1 MKYTRY
7 ILFLLVL
14 ILATSC
20 SIDEPYRGNNGKIQ
34 LVGRVLPFDE
44 LNVGTRAA
52 VNPEEQRLYSLDY
65 LIFAKIKTEP
75 TEEWACVFYKN
86 TKLDIIAIDRSL
98 DFAALHEN
106 DADLATLGECRI
118 VILANYTGLQ
128 EKIAEWAGNEP
139 DLDAFI
145 KDKVLYTGG
154 GDTDYKKAE
163 DFMSI
168 STSVPALVGIPRTG
182 LPRMGD
188 FGRIV
193 DLSEDSTDPI
203 TSGEPSEVTLTSL
216 YAKMVFDI
224 SVNATQGNVPSG
236 DDKVD
241 GNKFIFSGYTVHN
254 LAQSVDMNGG
264 NESPAG
270 GNGES
275 DDATTVYENEIEG
288 DLTNAITDNPYR
300 TYFVCYLPE
309 RFLLAKTP
317 ANEYSYPFSP
327 DGADALL
334 NPEDEKLLQRYKPVL
349 AKDNATYVTFSGV
362 FYNHQG
368 HSYDVSYK
376 IYVGND
382 NYGNF
387 DVVRNRQYNNYI
399 SIRGIESSSDQ
410 SANDQHVSIDH
421 RVDVKRTLPII
432 VSFRRET
439 LLDSHFEIRPL
450 RIRLNDKHNGDLPTG
465 AAVRVKITEYDESG
479 AKKDCWIGLERS
491 YGGGNENKNTDDS
504 YTTGGYC
511 DGEGQ
516 LGASS
521 AGKRKYFTTDLT
533 TRTLAGAGSENS
545 FSTVGGQT
553 VIVPVTKAGECVWVY
568 VDECDEESEASFN
581 LDDVRT
587 ATISVTYGKIE
598 GGQFKEL
605 DAPVNY
611 VVSQHLLF
619 KIQSEND
626 LNKDKVFDEKDCYYI
641 EHEEE
646 YLHNFDAE
654 DNFENNKTDF
664 EGMEWGLYNTQL
676 SDTDPALFFL
686 IDKSDG
692 NDWWSSLVNYVM
704 GVIEDVIKQTQKE
717 VGLDPKYDFYIKKHD
732 SSINS
737 EIEPYEYAGW
747 SFCNKIISK
756 IFPNDNKNRLQLDQ
770 KPNSAIEYCYNRN
783 KRKSDGTIDTDNI
796 TWYLPAI
803 DEMEDIMMAGYS
815 YFDVFQDKFYWSC
828 QPSYVKQYGYA
839 DNIHLSGGLG
849 ALITQS
855 VEAEFYMDDIGIYI
869 MDEIGNIQTKNVGR
883 ARSTK
888 INYNSSNVDS
898 QYENVLS
905 GIKSYDNAFRIY
917 EENVGNWFWPEYEGR
932 LQIIPIGTY
941 RNYSLYDW
949 TTYVPTNESTHMQ
962 YDEGNKLRSDKCRV
976 RAVRRMTTTQ

>member
-20 SIDEPYRGNNGKIQ
+20 SIDEPSRGNNGKIQ

-128 EKIAEWAGNEP
+128 EKIAEWAGNES

-241 GNKFIFSGYTVHN
+241 GNKFIFTKYTVHN

-264 NESPAG
+264 NESAAG
-270 GNGES
+270 GNGGS
-275 DDATTVYENEIEG
+275 DDATTVYKNEIEG

-309 RFLLAKTP
+309 RFLRAKKA

-327 DGADALL
+327 GGADALL
-334 NPEDEKLLQRYKPVL
+334 NPDEDEKLLQRYKPVL

-450 RIRLNDKHNGDLPTG
+450 RIRLNDKHTGDLPTG

-479 AKKDCWIGLERS
+479 AQKDCWIGLERS
-491 YGGGNENKNTDDS
+491 YGNGNSNNAGTTYCNDS
-504 YTTGGYC
+504 
-511 DGEGQ
+511 GE

-533 TRTLAGAGSENS
+533 TSTLKGAGSENN

-553 VIVPVTKAGECVWVY
+553 VIVPVTEAGECVWVY

-598 GGQFKEL
+598 GGKFTEL

-619 KIQSEND
+619 KIQSEKD
-626 LNKDKVFDEKDCYYI
+626 LNKDKVVDGKDCYYI

-654 DNFENNKTDF
+654 DNFTHNKTEF

-676 SDTDPALFFL
+676 SFQHDALYFE
-686 IDKSDG
+686 SDW
-692 NDWWSSLVNYVM
+692 DFISSIIQYIKNNAKVNPV
-704 GVIEDVIKQTQKE
+704 
-717 VGLDPKYDFYIKKHD
+717 YDFYIEKHD
-732 SSINS
+732 RPLSSRAAMYNYEGFTLFERVVNNLNGANS
-737 EIEPYEYAGW
+737 TGYVDLKKRGNIKVLG
-747 SFCNKIISK
+747 
-756 IFPNDNKNRLQLDQ
+756 LDQ
-770 KPNSAIEYCYNRN
+770 NPESAVEYCYNRN
-783 KRKSDGTIDTDNI
+783 KRNSEGEVSTIN
-796 TWYLPAI
+796 WYLPAI
-803 DEMEDIMMAGYS
+803 DEMEEIMMEGYG

-828 QPSYVKQYGYA
+828 LPAYLKNYA
-839 DNIHLSGGLG
+839 YYDGLLVGNHSG
-849 ALITQS
+849 AFFS
-855 VEAEFYMDDIGIYI
+855 DDIGSYRSSTT
-869 MDEIGNIQTKNVGR
+869 EYKNLTVGR
-883 ARSTK
+883 ARATK
-888 INYNSSNVDS
+888 AKYLGNDKYD
-898 QYENVLS
+898 YELS
-905 GIKSYDNAFRIY
+905 GVLDYDNAVNIDWRSRATFKY
-917 EENVGNWFWPEYEGR
+917 GDDGVVNNVP
-932 LQIIPIGTY
+932 
-941 RNYSLYDW
+941 LYDW
-949 TTYVPTNESTHMQ
+949 NK
-962 YDEGNKLRSDKCRV
+962 YDESDTTKYMKYEPGNKLRSDKCRV
-976 RAVRRMTTTQ
+976 RAVRRMTTNNN